1 MRRMSS
7 TYFSPCGKGVRC
19 LSYSINDEC
28 VACGVCA
35 TECPVGAIKEGD
47 VKYSIDAELCT
58 ECGLCVD
65 ICPVAAILEP

>member
-1 MRRMSS
+1 M
-7 TYFSPCGKGVRC
+7 
-19 LSYSINDEC
+19 SYSINDEC